1 MHAGSHADMRDAA
14 RAHFAKACLKGERF
28 ASRFGG
34 AGGGEFFAEMFGGR
48 GFGGGGGGR
57 GGRRR
62 MFDQTSLRMILLTL
76 LAEEPR
82 HGYDLIREIEA
93 RSGGVYAPSPG
104 VVYPTLTL
112 IADMGHA
119 VEQPQEGGKKLY
131 AITQEG
137 RAWLESEAE
146 SVAVAL
152 DRLKSLAAQA
162 RSASSGP
169 VRRAVANLV
178 MAARERVHREGA
190 DDETALSIAAII
202 DEAVQKIERLK

>member
-1 MHAGSHADMRDAA
+1 MRHFHFGRNGHEHDHGWHAVRHG
-14 RAHFAKACLKGERF
+14 F
-28 ASRFGG
+28 
-34 AGGGEFFAEMFGGR
+34 
-48 GFGGGGGGR
+48 FGGGPEGPRGRGR
-57 GGRRR
+57 GGERRR
-62 MFDQTSLRMILLTL
+62 MFEGGELRLVLLKL
-76 LAEEPR
+76 IEEQPR